1 MHCDGG
7 RRTDIDRPGRPVLG
21 DRQRVIAGGAR
32 HRAQAG
38 ALLPEEQHA
47 SLGEIELL
55 QGRRTRQVVDA
66 DEDQLLPVAPALQR
80 VGVVVVHD
88 VQVAIGDHRATAIPP
103 LATDDMYSGGIEGIR
118 GTHHRADV
126 EVVCEVLDRDMERP
140 AACVEIGDDR
150 VQAPV
155 AIGIHDIPRIAM
167 LKELRIESRIVR
179 PGQWMRPDAHGRFTG
194 FHGGDDSLEGML
206 SSLAA
211 VPALG
216 PDMQQLLT
224 DLGPIAFW
232 VVVAI
237 IFAECGLL
245 IGFFLPGDSLLF
257 ITGLLIAQGII
268 GMNIWLGSLILVIA
282 AIVGNVVGYWIGHK
296 AGPALFRRP
305 DSKLFRQE
313 YVDKTHE
320 FFERYGARAIVL
332 ARFVPVV
339 RTFITAVAGV
349 GRMDFRRF
357 FVFTAI
363 GSILWA
369 GLVTIAGYF
378 LGNIP
383 FVKNNIELI
392 LILVVVVS
400 VVPIVVEY
408 VKHRRQKR
416 AA

>member
-1 MHCDGG
+1 MHRDGG
-7 RRTDIDRPGRPVLG
+7 GSTHVDGAGRAVLR
-21 DRQRVIAGGAR
+21 DRQHVIAGGMR
-32 HRAQAG
+32 HGTQAG
-38 ALLPEEQHA
+38 ALLTEEKHA
-47 SLGEIELL
+47 PLREVELL
-55 QGRRTRQVVDA
+55 QWACPRKVVDA
-66 DEDQLLPVAPALQR
+66 DEHELLTRTPGAQHIRIL
-80 VGVVVVHD
+80 VVLH
-88 VQVAIGDHRATAIPP
+88 VQVAVGDHRATAVPP
-103 LATDDMYSGGIEGIR
+103 PAADDVHGLGIER
-118 GTHHRADV
+118 VRRAHDRTDI
-126 EVVCEVLDRDMERP
+126 EVMGEVLDCHVEGP
-140 AACVEIGDDR
+140 AARVEIGHDR
-150 VQAPV
+150 IEPPV
-155 AIGIHDIPRIAM
+155 PVRVHDIAGVTVLEQLRVEPGVFRPRP
-167 LKELRIESRIVR
+167 R
-179 PGQWMRPDAHGRFTG
+179 MRSDAHGRLTG

-206 SSLAA
+206 PSLAA
-211 VPALG
+211 VPAIG

-268 GMNIWLGSLILVIA
+268 GVNIWLGSLILVIA

-313 YVDKTHE
+313 YVDKTHQ

-332 ARFVPVV
+332 ARFVPIV

-357 FVFTAI
+357 FTFSAI
-363 GSILWA
+363 GAVLWA

-400 VVPIVVEY
+400 VVPLIVEY
-408 VKHRRQKR
+408 IKHRRERR